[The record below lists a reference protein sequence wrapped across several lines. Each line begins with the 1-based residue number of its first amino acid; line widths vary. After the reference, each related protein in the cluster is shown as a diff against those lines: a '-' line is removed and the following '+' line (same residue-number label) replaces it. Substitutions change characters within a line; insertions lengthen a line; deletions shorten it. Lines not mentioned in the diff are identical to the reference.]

1 MLLLKRITLIY
12 RDVTFVML
20 ELIANKKNEEKNTY
34 QIC

>member
-1 MLLLKRITLIY
+1 MLLLKRI